1 MRFTP
6 YITGKFAMK
15 EVQDYF
21 NSKSW
26 YNGYI
31 EPNDFDVSVMNSYE
45 SQNIGLLVKW
55 MEAKK

>member
-1 MRFTP
+1 
-6 YITGKFAMK
+6 MK